1 MIRSLWTLI
10 TVLAIANLLALLGLV
25 GWLVGSGR
33 LDADRFND
41 IRETLGETIVDQETR
56 VASLERERTM
66 EEAAAEAE
74 RRALIPPLTAADR
87 LRNVNESEE
96 VTRQRRERLTR
107 DVRDLQRTLDR
118 ERETLDDRVAAFNQ
132 ERDEFEMM
140 RNRIRAIE
148 GEEQFLKAVG
158 HLQAQKPAKAR
169 DILQALM
176 DAGEMDQAV
185 AYLNAMSARQAAK
198 VIGAF
203 EEPAVAADLLERL
216 RTRGTENRAP

>member
-10 TVLAIANLLALLGLV
+10 TVLAIANLLALLGLG
-25 GWLVGSGR
+25 GWLVASGR
-33 LDADRFND
+33 LDAERFGE
-41 IRETLGETIVDQETR
+41 IRETLRETIADQETR
-56 VASLERERTM
+56 VASEERERTM

-132 ERDEFEMM
+132 ERDEFEVM
-140 RNRIRAIE
+140 RSRIRAIE

-176 DAGEMDQAV
+176 DASEMDQAV

-203 EEPAVAADLLERL
+203 EDPAVAADLLERL